1 MIKIEGGWSFPWS
14 PSTIRNLWFTEV
26 ITHLQCTCESESVYF
41 IKPRYGG
48 KQEFW
53 RQYVKYTHSTTNKHD
68 SAIFRDLAITTKF
81 IVRR

>member
-1 MIKIEGGWSFPWS
+1 MGEVGFPWS
-14 PSTIRNLWFTEV
+14 QSLIGNLWFTEV
-26 ITHLQCTCESESVYF
+26 ITHLQCTRESESVYF

-68 SAIFRDLAITTKF
+68 SAFFKDLTITTKF